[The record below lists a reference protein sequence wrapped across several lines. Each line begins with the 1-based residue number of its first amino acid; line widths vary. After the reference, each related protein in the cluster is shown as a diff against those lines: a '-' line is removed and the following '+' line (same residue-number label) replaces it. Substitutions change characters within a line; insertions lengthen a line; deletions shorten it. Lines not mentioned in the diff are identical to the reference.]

1 MQGNDAVIGK
11 LEELLALEWGAVH
24 QYAAHEAAQENW
36 GYERLTKHVS
46 ERGADERGHAKKLL
60 DRLVFLGAQPDA
72 ARVAAVN
79 AVWGSVPAQL
89 AADLAS
95 EVTAVLAYRDAIDAC
110 NLANDHGS
118 RMLLEGI
125 LADEEEHVN
134 ELEAE
139 LAQVQQAGVGPYLAA
154 QIETKG

>member
-1 MQGNDAVIGK
+1 MFNPTARLQR
-11 LEELLALEWGAVH
+11 
-24 QYAAHEAAQENW
+24 HEAIGMAWYTALINAWNGATQPPAGVTGTALTGGMSTAQ
-36 GYERLTKHVS
+36 
-46 ERGADERGHAKKLL
+46 KL
-60 DRLVFLGAQPDA
+60 
-72 ARVAAVN
+72 AAVN
-79 AVWGSVPAQL
+79 AWTVVGSVPAQL